1 MSNEKH
7 FAGSGISTAKIK
19 KTNSVNDHL
28 VRYVFSP
35 MVGIALDDRN
45 ITGAMSKL
53 FIMQGRIANLVDCPY
68 KIRDESS
75 DALLSQIS
83 EEEFN
88 NSPLTEHIHT
98 ARHQAEY
105 LGSTYGI
112 KGLAVLEEL
121 TGVNEADVVE
131 IEEAILPD
139 YFDSVLELSKY
150 LANPEAVK
158 ENIKKSG
165 LAGENLKKAKKVV
178 GTIASATTVA
188 LKFASDWLI
197 ESKAEIINARNGKAG
212 KTSHD
217 PFDMEM
223 YRQTGLPP
231 LQERDV
237 NYADAQNK
245 AVNNGNLELAEAI
258 KLLSESTKSGD
269 VNKEADAKINLLETQ
284 LEAMKTSLD
293 LLITQQSVK

>member
-1 MSNEKH
+1 MNNKNK
-7 FAGSGISTAKIK
+7 FAGSGISTVKMK

-28 VRYVFSP
+28 VRYIFSP
-35 MVGIALDDRN
+35 MMSITLDDRN
-45 ITGAMSKL
+45 ITGAMSQIYIL
-53 FIMQGRIANLVDCPY
+53 QGRIANLVDCPY

-75 DALLSQIS
+75 DALLSQVS

-88 NSPLTEHIHT
+88 NAPLTEHIHT

-105 LGSTYGI
+105 LNSTYGI
-112 KGLAVLEEL
+112 KGLAILEDL

-139 YFDSVLELSKY
+139 YIDSVLELSQY

-178 GTIASATTVA
+178 GTIASATAVA
-188 LKFASDWLI
+188 LKFATDWLI

-217 PFDMEM
+217 PFDMDM

-237 NYADAQNK
+237 NYADAANK
-245 AVNNGNLELAEAI
+245 AADTGNLALAEAI
-258 KLLSESTKSGD
+258 NKLSESAKSGD
-269 VNKEADAKINLLETQ
+269 SNKELTLKLPF
-284 LEAMKTSLD
+284 
-293 LLITQQSVK
+293 